1 MKKIILTAIAVFAF
15 GFANAQKVE
24 FGAKAGINLA
34 KLTDFEEANPSNRV
48 GFLGGVFAEIKLTEK
63 FSIQPEILYS
73 EEGVKGKLNDLEI
86 VQISSSIDANFTLK
100 LSYIRIPVLA
110 KFYASEAFYFEA
122 GPQIG
127 FLTSSKM
134 KVKTNFNS
142 AEGTQDL
149 KDTFKSVD
157 YNMAVGLGY
166 NFTKK
171 ISLTGR
177 YNFGLTN
184 IAKESEDDSKTKNSV
199 FSFAVGYKF

>member
-1 MKKIILTAIAVFAF
+1 MKKIILTAMAVFAF

-73 EEGVKGKLNDLEI
+73 EEGVKGRLNDLEI
-86 VQISSSIDANFTLK
+86 GVINSSIDANFTLK
-100 LSYIRIPVLA
+100 LSYVRIPVLA

-134 KVKTNFNS
+134 KIKTNFNS
-142 AEGTQDL
+142 IEATQDVNI
-149 KDTFKSVD
+149 FKSVD

-171 ISLTGR
+171 IFLTGR

-184 IAKESEDDSKTKNSV
+184 IAKESQDDSKNKNSV